1 MLPGN
6 TDLRRGARWL
16 VGETVRIGVIGTGFG
31 AFHVEVFQK
40 LAGVEVAAV
49 CSAQAAR
56 AEAVAEKFGL
66 GIATDDYQRVIANVD
81 AVAIATPPALHARMA
96 LDAIAAGVHVFCE
109 KPIAANLREARQ
121 IRDAAAEAGV
131 TGMMN
136 FQQRFTPHF
145 RHSAELL
152 AAGAIGRLQMADMR
166 VPMNPVGY
174 MRLPLWSDSKAGWF
188 SDAGQGGGLLA
199 SSVGPHLVDLLLWHG
214 GAIVEVA
221 CRTIVS
227 RPTVPLP
234 GGGEMANITGEDGFV
249 LFGRYTSGA
258 LLTVRGVP
266 IAHAA
271 GEWTLQLDGDAGSV
285 VVDGTRVLTYAE
297 DASEPT
303 VTELPADLPDLR
315 TAIAS
320 RFIDA
325 IRAGDPSPTP
335 TLSDGVAS
343 QAVLDAAL
351 KAARTGR
358 WVEVEQSRR

>member
-1 MLPGN
+1 VAEAI
-6 TDLRRGARWL
+6 R
-16 VGETVRIGVIGTGFG
+16 VGVLGTGFG

-40 LAGVEVAAV
+40 LPGVEVAAV

-56 AEAVAEKFGL
+56 AEAVAERFGI
-66 GIATDDYQRVIANVD
+66 GIAANDYLTVIENVD
-81 AVAIATPPALHARMA
+81 AVVIATPPALHVKMA

-109 KPIAANLREARQ
+109 KPIAANLAGARQ
-121 IRDAAAEAGV
+121 MRDAAAAAGV

-136 FQQRFTPHF
+136 FQQRFTPHY
-145 RHSAELL
+145 RRSAELL
-152 AAGAIGRLQMADMR
+152 AGGAAGTLQMADMR
-166 VPMNPVGY
+166 VPMNPVSY

-188 SDAGQGGGLLA
+188 ADAGQGGGLLA

-214 GAIVEVA
+214 GSIAEVA

-227 RPTVPLP
+227 RASVPLP

-249 LFGRYTSGA
+249 LFGRFASGA

-266 IAHAA
+266 VAHAGGA
-271 GEWTLQLDGDAGSV
+271 WTLQLDGDAGSV
-285 VVDGTRVLTYAE
+285 VVDGTRVLHYTE

-303 VTELPADLPDLR
+303 EAELPTDLPDLR
-315 TAIAS
+315 VAIAS
-320 RFIDA
+320 HFIDA
-325 IRAGDPSPTP
+325 VRSGNPSPTP

-351 KAARTGR
+351 ESAQTGR
-358 WVEVEQSRR
+358 WVEVEQP

>member
-1 MLPGN
+1 MG
-6 TDLRRGARWL
+6 D
-16 VGETVRIGVIGTGFG
+16 TVRIGIIGTGFG

-40 LAGVEVAAV
+40 LDGVEVAAI
-49 CSAQAAR
+49 CSAQAER
-56 AEAVAEKFGL
+56 AEAVAERFGIE
-66 GIATDDYQRVIANVD
+66 IATNDYLTVIENVD
-81 AVAIATPPALHARMA
+81 AVVIATPPALHMRMA

-109 KPIAANLREARQ
+109 KPIAANLAEAKR

-136 FQQRFTPHF
+136 FQQRFTPHY
-145 RHSAELL
+145 RRSAQLL
-152 AAGAIGRLQMADMR
+152 ADGTAGRLQMIDMR

-188 SDAGQGGGLLA
+188 ADAAQGGGLLA

-214 GAIVEVA
+214 GPIAEVA

-249 LFGRYTSGA
+249 VFGRYASGA

-266 IAHAA
+266 IAHNA

-285 VVDGTRVLTYAE
+285 VVDGTRVLYYTE
-297 DASEPT
+297 DAKEPT
-303 VTELPADLPDLR
+303 VADLPADMPDLR
-315 TAIAS
+315 VAIAS
-320 RFIDA
+320 HFIDA
-325 IRAGDPSPTP
+325 VRAGHPSPTP

-351 KAARTGR
+351 EAARTGR
-358 WVEVEQSRR
+358 WVEVSNDADMAG

>member
-1 MLPGN
+1 M
-6 TDLRRGARWL
+6 A
-16 VGETVRIGVIGTGFG
+16 GETVRVGVIGTGFG

-56 AEAVAEKFGL
+56 AEAVAERFGIE
-66 GIATDDYQRVIANVD
+66 IATNDYQTVIENVD
-81 AVAIATPPALHARMA
+81 AVVIATPPALHMQMA

-109 KPIAANLREARQ
+109 KPIAANLDEARQ
-121 IRDAAAEAGV
+121 IRDAAATAGV

-136 FQQRFTPHF
+136 FQQRFTPHY
-145 RHSAELL
+145 RRSAQLL
-152 AAGAIGRLQMADMR
+152 AEGAIGILQMADMR
-166 VPMNPVGY
+166 VPMNPVSY

-188 SDAGQGGGLLA
+188 SDAAQGGGLLA

-214 GAIVEVA
+214 GPIAEVA

-249 LFGRYTSGA
+249 LFGRYASGA

-266 IAHAA
+266 IAHSA

-285 VVDGTRVLTYAE
+285 VVDGTRVLHFAE
-297 DASEPT
+297 DASEPA
-303 VTELPADLPDLR
+303 VADLPTDMPDLR
-315 TAIAS
+315 VAIAS

-325 IRAGDPSPTP
+325 VRSGDPSPTP
-335 TLSDGVAS
+335 TLSDGAAS

-351 KAARTGR
+351 EAARTGR
-358 WVEVEQSRR
+358 WVEVANDAGLAG